1 MNSSKRIAALIGP
14 TLIAMNISETINI
27 DIWKTTSPPV
37 TYLDGMVLFVGGLA
51 VVRAH
56 NRWLRA
62 WPVVITL
69 VGWGAIALGL
79 FRMFAPQAQQGGA
92 NIPTYAVIG
101 VILAA
106 GITLTIKAYAP
117 SRDVRDGLRRRLQSR
132 SRQDLS
138 RQRSPIASER
148 SRP

>member
-1 MNSSKRIAALIGP
+1 MNSSKRIAALVGP

-27 DIWKTTSPPV
+27 DIWKTNIPAV

-62 WPVVITL
+62 WPVVVTL

-92 NIPTYAVIG
+92 NIPTYAVIA

-106 GITLTIKAYAP
+106 GITLTVKAYAP
-117 SRDVRDGLRRRLQSR
+117 GAEARDALRRWRRRHHLP
-132 SRQDLS
+132 
-138 RQRSPIASER
+138 RQRSPLASER